1 MGEATKSMILFTD
14 KVEGELR
21 DALDSVRTCL
31 CAVSNAA
38 VEVSKRNEILLGKLE
53 DSNEKYAGLL
63 AVQTAVLERNWAA
76 AYNLA
81 GQTGV
86 EEQHL
91 LRDLRWALERILGVY
106 GADSY
111 VAMRARIIAGRFS
124 IPLSISMGQSLATAE
139 DYEEAFE
146 ENGGLVDFTISAEEQ
161 EPAEHGLR
169 EALEDVGRKYGF
181 RFELVEEASED
192 LEPPCCGLTGGELNR
207 LAEEV
212 AEELREDEEFHQTFK
227 AALDAALERLSPETR
242 KDWELAL
249 GRKG

>member
-1 MGEATKSMILFTD
+1 MGESTKSMILFTD
-14 KVEGELR
+14 RVEDEAR
-21 DALDSVRTCL
+21 DALDAVRDSL
-31 CAVSNAA
+31 SALSNAA
-38 VEVSKRNEILLGKLE
+38 VEVSKRNELLLGKLE

-91 LRDLRWALERILGVY
+91 LRDLRWALERILEVAQ
-106 GADSY
+106 ADSY
-111 VAMRARIIAGRFS
+111 VAVRAHIIAGRFS
-124 IPLSISMGQSLATAE
+124 IPLSISMSESLATVE

-146 ENGGLVDFTISAEEQ
+146 SGDELVDFTIDAEEQ
-161 EPAEHGLR
+161 EPAEHGIEEPFEGLR
-169 EALEDVGRKYGF
+169 EALEDVERRTGF
-181 RFELVEEASED
+181 RFELVEEASEPD
-192 LEPPCCGLTGGELNR
+192 LDE

-212 AEELREDEEFHQTFK
+212 AEELREDEEFYQTFS
-227 AALDAALERLSPETR
+227 AAIDAALKRLSPETR
-242 KDWELAL
+242 RDWELAL